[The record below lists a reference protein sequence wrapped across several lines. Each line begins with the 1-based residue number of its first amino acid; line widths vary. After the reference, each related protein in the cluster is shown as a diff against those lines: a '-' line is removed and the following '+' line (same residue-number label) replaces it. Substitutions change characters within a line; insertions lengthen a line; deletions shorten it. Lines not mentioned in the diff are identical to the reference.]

1 MSNILRSFLQTFLQ
15 LFGCLVSVMYL
26 ATRAV
31 CSLCI
36 WNKRDAKI
44 SASNKRD
51 TLLPWHRYAG
61 KSNHSG
67 RLPSLVVE
75 DDEQDIERRT
85 ESGSPPHVPPSNHDH
100 PNWSLGSEI
109 LEGIAVIG
117 EVALNSVILS
127 SKEWDRSS
135 SASAGL
141 IQWTYI
147 LLLLFVSITSA
158 KREWAFT
165 RTLKVHRA
173 LFYFFNWVV
182 SILLLRSIVLRPWLE
197 RTLVLRLF
205 DLLLTSLLLCTS
217 IFSSNRPQIVE
228 HLDDG
233 IQDTKPSREPAASF
247 FSLAT
252 FTWVDPIIWSGYRNT
267 YEISDV
273 WGLPPTDKSARVLAD
288 FQHALLSSRLA
299 MRLLIHHTKPLLLQ
313 GMWAMCSAVLTLAP
327 TLLLKLILEYL
338 ENPKTSSVNAA
349 WLYVALLFVSGF
361 LKAVTEGQASWLGN
375 KVAVHLQAIAAGE
388 IFAKSL
394 KRKATA
400 DPVEKDLKVNSGDG
414 HAKDGSQNAA
424 EIYKQATI
432 GKVTNLMA
440 VDSTNISEVTSNL
453 PLLWASVPAELV
465 IGCILLYSILG
476 YASIGGFAIMVLLLP
491 IKILIARGFS
501 KVQTHIMAAT
511 DARIQATSELV
522 QSIRVIKSFAW
533 EDIFFSHIQTKR
545 NLELQRLRR
554 RFLLWTLAVTL
565 YNTTPVLIAFFS
577 FSIYTVV
584 EKRSLKPSAAFPAIS
599 LFALLRISLDKL
611 AGALASI
618 QEALVSV
625 HRVEAYLRESETDK
639 YRQHREHGIY
649 SDPDSVGF
657 RDATFT
663 WAAGDPSA
671 FRMTGIDLEFAVD
684 ELNIITGPTGSGKTT
699 LLLALMGEMELL
711 RGSINFPGV
720 PGFKSSAPN
729 VHGYTNSLAYCAQ
742 RSWLINSTIRD
753 NILFGSPWDG
763 ERYSKVVNACALEKD
778 IKTLPSGDQSIVGDK
793 GTKLSGGQKQ
803 RVALARAVYSK
814 ARFLLLDDC
823 LSAVDTQTAQ
833 WIMERCIEGELMR
846 SRTRIL
852 VSHNVELTVKHAK
865 FVAALK
871 DGTVIAK
878 GLPGEIELEGISDRW
893 HSMNEINEDRQS
905 SPKNGTQSF
914 GIFAALDDTA
924 SNATADVES
933 KSVETENM
941 VAAERILST
950 PNVKQVLSP
959 ESKATGTIKWG
970 LFKLYFKAFGRWYFW
985 LAMCLMFFAN
995 QLSTL
1000 SIDLWIRN
1008 WANSYQENAVT
1019 ETRRHI
1025 DAESTAGMRLR
1036 LQAPSAHLVRL
1047 NPPNSTLVGV
1057 WAATASKVNDQYFL
1071 TIYALLALA
1080 FAFIKFIRM
1089 LLLFAGSLSASQILH
1104 THLLTSITRAS
1115 FTFYD
1120 ATPIG
1125 QILNRFSRDIETID
1139 QQLAP
1144 VLLGFQHAAFSAL
1157 MIWIVVAVTT
1167 PLFILPSFAIC
1178 GVYLVIGKLYIN
1190 SSRDLKRIES
1200 IQRSPLYQHLDET
1213 VAGVVTVRA
1222 YGQERR
1228 FAAEA
1233 LRRLDMHSAAYLG
1246 LWATNAW
1253 LAFRV
1258 DVTSSLVSFFA
1269 GAFVVAAQGRVSP
1282 GAAGLSL
1289 TYAITFTEHILW
1301 LVKLYAVNEQNMN
1314 SVERV
1319 KEYIDAPPEAPTSIP
1334 ETIPLHNWPIKG
1346 SVEFSHYST
1355 KYRNDLPYALHDI
1368 NLKIHPGENL
1378 GVVGRTGAGKTSLTA
1393 ALFRAL
1399 EAFEGKI
1406 LIDEVDISKIGLH
1419 ALRGSVTLVP
1429 QDPTVFT
1436 GTLRSNLDP
1445 FTRHTDG
1452 ELYDVLRQV
1461 HFFSA
1466 APNPSSPSA
1475 SAEPASFPSS
1485 KTPIAHEAIS
1495 SLPYLLT
1502 PIPSS
1507 TDSPFSLGQCQ
1518 LICLA
1523 RALLRR
1529 PKILIMDEATA
1540 SVDIGTDKM
1549 VQRVVMAL
1557 ECTVIIIAHRI
1568 DTVRGCDRV
1577 VVLEGG
1583 KIVQIGAPNNVV
1595 GKSLQREGI
1604 ER

>member
-1 MSNILRSFLQTFLQ
+1 MSNILRSFLQTFLP
-15 LFGCLVSVMYL
+15 LIGCLVSILYL
-26 ATRAV
+26 ATQAV

-36 WNKRDAKI
+36 WSKKDAKI
-44 SASNKRD
+44 STSNKGD
-51 TLLPWHRYAG
+51 TVLPWCHDAG
-61 KSNHSG
+61 KSHHSG
-67 RLPSLVVE
+67 HLPSLVVE
-75 DDEQDIERRT
+75 DDEQDIECRT
-85 ESGSPPHVPPSNHDH
+85 ESVSPPHLPPPNNDH
-100 PNWSLGSEI
+100 PNWSLGSKI

-117 EVALNSVILS
+117 EVALNRVMLS

-135 SASAGL
+135 STFAGL
-141 IQWTYI
+141 LQWTYI

-158 KREWAFT
+158 KREWAST
-165 RTLKVHRA
+165 RTLKLHRA
-173 LFYFFNWVV
+173 LLYFFNWVV
-182 SILLLRSIVLRPWLE
+182 SILLLRSILLHPWLE

-228 HLDDG
+228 HLNEG
-233 IQDTKPSREPAASF
+233 IEDVKPSREPAASF

-273 WGLPPTDKSARVLAD
+273 WDLPTADKSAKVLAD

-299 MRLLIHHTKPLLLQ
+299 TRLLVHHTKPLLLQ
-313 GMWAMCSAVLTLAP
+313 GMWALFSAVLTLAP

-338 ENPKTSSVNAA
+338 ENPTKSSVHAA
-349 WLYVALLFVSGF
+349 WLYVVLLFVSGF

-375 KVAVHLQAIAAGE
+375 KVAVHLRAIAAGE
-388 IFAKSL
+388 VFAKSL

-400 DPVEKDLKVNSGDG
+400 DPVEKDLEVNSGEG
-414 HAKDGSQNAA
+414 HARDGSQNAA
-424 EIYKQATI
+424 DKWKQATI

-440 VDSTNISEVTSNL
+440 VDSTNITEVTSNL

-501 KVQTHIMAAT
+501 KVQAHIMAAT

-522 QSIRVIKSFAW
+522 QSIRVIKFFAW

-611 AGALASI
+611 AGALASV

-625 HRVEAYLRESETDK
+625 HRVEAYLREGETDK
-639 YRQHREHGIY
+639 YRQYREHGVY
-649 SDPDSVGF
+649 GDPDSVGF
-657 RDATFT
+657 RNATFT
-663 WAAGDPSA
+663 WATGDPSA

-684 ELNIITGPTGSGKTT
+684 ELNIIIGPTGSGKTT

-711 RGSINFPGV
+711 RGSINFPGI
-720 PGFKSSAPN
+720 PGFKSSTPN
-729 VHGYTNSLAYCAQ
+729 AHGYTDSLAYCAQ
-742 RSWLINSTIRD
+742 RPWLINSTIRN
-753 NILFGSPWDG
+753 NILFGSPWNG
-763 ERYSKVVNACALEKD
+763 ERYSEVVDACALEKD
-778 IKTLPSGDQSIVGDK
+778 IKTLPSGDQSFVGDK

-803 RVALARAVYSK
+803 RIALARAVYSK
-814 ARFLLLDDC
+814 ARFLILDDC
-823 LSAVDTQTAQ
+823 LSAVDTQTAR
-833 WIMERCIEGELMR
+833 WIMERCIKGELMR
-846 SRTRIL
+846 ARTRIL
-852 VSHNVELTVKHAK
+852 VTHNVELTVKHAK

-878 GLPGEIELEGISDRW
+878 GLPEDIGLEGVSDKW
-893 HSMNEINEDRQS
+893 HSMNEMDEDSQS

-914 GIFAALDDTA
+914 GIFATLDDTA

-933 KSVETENM
+933 KSVETEDM

-950 PNVKQVLSP
+950 PNVKQASNP
-959 ESKATGTIKWG
+959 ESKATGTIKWD
-970 LFKLYFKAFGRWYFW
+970 LFTLYFKAFGRWYFW

-995 QLSTL
+995 QFSTL

-1008 WANSYQENAVT
+1008 WANSYQENAIT
-1019 ETRRHI
+1019 ETTGYI
-1025 DAESTAGMRLR
+1025 DAGSTAGMKLR
-1036 LQAPSAHLVRL
+1036 LQAPSAHFVRVS
-1047 NPPNSTLVGV
+1047 PPNSTRVDV
-1057 WAATASKVNDQYFL
+1057 RAAIASKVNDQYFI
-1071 TIYALLALA
+1071 TVYALLAVT
-1080 FAFIKFIRM
+1080 FALIKFIRM
-1089 LLLFAGSLSASQILH
+1089 VLLFAGSLSASQILH
-1104 THLLTSITRAS
+1104 TRLLTSITRAS
-1115 FTFYD
+1115 FSFYD

-1125 QILNRFSRDIETID
+1125 QIVNRFSRDIETID

-1167 PLFILPSFAIC
+1167 PFFILPSFVIC

-1213 VAGVVTVRA
+1213 IAGVVTVRA

-1233 LRRLDMHSAAYLG
+1233 LHHLDVHSAAYLD

-1258 DVTSSLVSFFA
+1258 DVTSSLVTFFA
-1269 GAFVVAAQGRVSP
+1269 GAFVVAARGRVSP

-1314 SVERV
+1314 S
-1319 KEYIDAPPEAPTSIP
+1319 
-1334 ETIPLHNWPIKG
+1334 
-1346 SVEFSHYST
+1346 
-1355 KYRNDLPYALHDI
+1355 
-1368 NLKIHPGENL
+1368 
-1378 GVVGRTGAGKTSLTA
+1378 
-1393 ALFRAL
+1393 
-1399 EAFEGKI
+1399 
-1406 LIDEVDISKIGLH
+1406 
-1419 ALRGSVTLVP
+1419 
-1429 QDPTVFT
+1429 
-1436 GTLRSNLDP
+1436 
-1445 FTRHTDG
+1445 
-1452 ELYDVLRQV
+1452 
-1461 HFFSA
+1461 
-1466 APNPSSPSA
+1466 
-1475 SAEPASFPSS
+1475 
-1485 KTPIAHEAIS
+1485 
-1495 SLPYLLT
+1495 
-1502 PIPSS
+1502 
-1507 TDSPFSLGQCQ
+1507 
-1518 LICLA
+1518 
-1523 RALLRR
+1523 
-1529 PKILIMDEATA
+1529 
-1540 SVDIGTDKM
+1540 
-1549 VQRVVMAL
+1549 
-1557 ECTVIIIAHRI
+1557 
-1568 DTVRGCDRV
+1568 
-1577 VVLEGG
+1577 
-1583 KIVQIGAPNNVV
+1583 
-1595 GKSLQREGI
+1595 
-1604 ER
+1604 